1 MGIPPAKETF
11 FHVAMR
17 TCFGWNV
24 SVPTIASLAGG
35 NMWSNNW
42 RNMRKFQS
50 SSHDPSKTKELPSQR
65 KRYWKLNIN
74 TNLISAFS
82 HSLISMP
89 SLSFLEYKS
98 RSNLDELKFIS
109 GGVWS
114 TWCQDEASTTTY
126 VTNHSGPLLLC
137 TTGLKFNKKNHC
149 IPFEY
154 SRHWIKQCH
163 GCQLL
168 IIMII
173 TISVSITVKMMLV
186 LPAKSS

>member
-11 FHVAMR
+11 FQVAMR

-24 SVPTIASLAGG
+24 SVPTIASLAGR

-137 TTGLKFNKKNHC
+137 TTGLKFNRKPFYSVLIFPSLDQTVPWLSALDHNDHHNQREHHCKNDAFAPRKK
-149 IPFEY
+149 
-154 SRHWIKQCH
+154 
-163 GCQLL
+163 
-168 IIMII
+168 
-173 TISVSITVKMMLV
+173 
-186 LPAKSS
+186 